1 LFQAFDRQLTLSREE
16 DIKLKL
22 IEDPFSVDP
31 EELPMQLQLEVIEL
45 KCLSVYQNK
54 HQETS
59 LQQFC
64 KSPDMD
70 ILKNIRGIAL
80 RVFTIFVSTYIWQQ
94 AYSIMNLNENKQQ
107 SSLTIDHLEDILKTL
122 DMVSEYE
129 EHVAG
134 VQCNVS
140 H

>member
-1 LFQAFDRQLTLSREE
+1 MFQAFDRQLTLSREE